1 MNSIF
6 VSTAW
11 LTAVIAYLLGAIPF
25 GLLIVKA
32 QGGPDIR
39 AIGSGNIGAANVTRN
54 AGKFAG
60 ILTLLLDAGKGY
72 LAVWLAARFTHGNI
86 RWMMVAAVCAVV
98 GHMFPVWLG
107 FKGGKGVATGLGVF
121 LPVCWLAVAAGIV
134 LWLLVVIFWRYSSLG
149 SISAAVALPFLVYLL
164 YAPGHAPPEFATLCT
179 VVISLLVLIK
189 HRPNI
194 ARLVAGEEP
203 RLNFSKKNDDQFPR

>member
-1 MNSIF
+1 MNSLPLSSALLIP
-6 VSTAW
+6 VG
-11 LTAVIAYLLGAIPF
+11 AYLLGSIPF
-25 GLLIVKA
+25 GLLVVKA
-32 QGGPDIR
+32 LGGPDIR

-54 AGKFAG
+54 AGRFAG
-60 ILTLLLDAGKGY
+60 VLTLLLDAGKGY
-72 LAVWLAARFTHGNI
+72 AAVWFAAQTSRGNI
-86 RWMMVAAVCAVV
+86 RCMMVAAVCAVV

-121 LPVCWLAVAAGIV
+121 LPIAWQAVAAGIM

-149 SISAAVALPFLVYLL
+149 SISAAVALPLFVYLL
-164 YAPGHAPPEFATLCT
+164 YAPGHAPPEFVSFAT
-179 VVISLLVLIK
+179 VVISVLVLIK

-203 RLNFSKKNDDQFPR
+203 RLNFGGRNEE

>member
-1 MNSIF
+1 MNYPGLLISWL
-6 VSTAW
+6 W
-11 LTAVIAYLLGAIPF
+11 LTPVIAYLLGSIPF

-39 AIGSGNIGAANVTRN
+39 EIGSGNIGAANVTRH

-60 ILTLLLDAGKGY
+60 ILTLVCDAGKGY
-72 LAVWLAARFTHGNI
+72 LAVWLAAHFSKGNI

-98 GHMFPVWLG
+98 GHMFPIWLN

-121 LPVCWLAVAAGIV
+121 LPIAWQAVAAGVV

-149 SISAAVALPFLVYLL
+149 SISAAVALPLFVYLL
-164 YAPGHAPPEFATLCT
+164 YAPGHAPPEFVTLGT
-179 VVISLLVLIK
+179 VMISVLVLVK

-194 ARLVAGEEP
+194 ARLVAGEEAH
-203 RLNFSKKNDDQFPR
+203 LNFGKKDGD

>member
-11 LTAVIAYLLGAIPF
+11 FIAPLAYLLGSIPF

-32 QGGPDIR
+32 LGGPDIR

-72 LAVWLAARFTHGNI
+72 AAVWLAEYFTHGNI
-86 RWMMVAAVCAVV
+86 RWMMIAVLCAVV
-98 GHMFPVWLG
+98 GHMFPIWLG

-121 LPVCWLAVAAGIV
+121 LPICWQADTAAIV
-134 LWLLVVIFWRYSSLG
+134 LWLAVVIFWRYSSLG
-149 SISAAVALPFLVYLL
+149 SISAAVALPLFVYLL
-164 YAPGHAPPEFATLCT
+164 YAPGHAPPEFVTLAT
-179 VVISLLVLIK
+179 VAISVLVLIK

-203 RLNFSKKNDDQFPR
+203 RLNFGGKDRRDDE